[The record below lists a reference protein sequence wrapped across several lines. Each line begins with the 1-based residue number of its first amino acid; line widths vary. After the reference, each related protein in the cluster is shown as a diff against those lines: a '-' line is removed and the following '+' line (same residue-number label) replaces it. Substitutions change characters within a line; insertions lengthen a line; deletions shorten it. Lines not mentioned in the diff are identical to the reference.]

1 MLGSIKEKTKGW
13 VAYLIVGLITI
24 PFALFGI
31 NEYFTGASNVVVA
44 SINDN
49 DITQEE
55 FLSEFQ
61 PQQRRL
67 QQNLAEKYDSEFDT
81 VLKQSV
87 LNQMIDRR
95 LLDNLAERLSY
106 ATTKGELNAI
116 ISMND
121 LFLED
126 GKFSIDRYKQLL
138 RLNGYTTKQ
147 YEDIKAKE
155 LTQNQIKYN
164 LLDSAFVVPSQLER
178 LKSLNDQQ
186 RQFNYIVL
194 NANDYT
200 EKVKVEEKSV
210 KDYYSNQ
217 KESFFAPEQVK
228 IEFVELTIDGVAKD
242 VEVND
247 DELFNFYEDEKAR
260 FSTEEQRKAQH
271 ILLEDETTANKVY
284 DLITQGADF
293 AKLAG
298 EYSQDPGSKDN
309 GGDLGFFTKGVM
321 MPEFENQVFSMAVDE
336 LSAPIKTEFGHHII
350 KLTAIKA
357 GTEKDFNSVK
367 TEVTELYTKAEAQ
380 KSLYKLTEQLE
391 NLAYEASLEEISD
404 QMGLKRQT
412 SEFFA
417 RNTQTLNQK
426 IVSAAFSNEVLNKG
440 ENSTVIELSD
450 EKLMVLRLVKK
461 IPQRQKTFDEVKGE
475 INTHLGSLLAKTF
488 IDNIAKQI
496 VKDLNDN
503 NQEAVKALMTKN
515 NLKWQNVGW
524 VGRDSNKADTAIIN
538 KVFALPKPGKSNSY
552 SAQSLSKRSSV
563 VLDLSAVKIEDSKTL
578 NADLERSILSFESN
592 EVFVN
597 ILKSLRSQADIQV
610 YSERL

>member
-147 YEDIKAKE
+147 YEEIKAKE

-228 IEFVELTIDGVAKD
+228 IEFVELTLDGVAKD

>member
-95 LLDNLAERLSY
+95 LLDILAEKLSY
-106 ATTKGELNAI
+106 ATTQGELSAI

-121 LFLED
+121 LFIEN

>member
-95 LLDNLAERLSY
+95 LLDILAEKLSY
-106 ATTKGELNAI
+106 ATTQGELNAI

-147 YEDIKAKE
+147 YEEIKAKE

>member
-95 LLDNLAERLSY
+95 LLDNLAEKLSY
-106 ATTKGELNAI
+106 ATTQGELSAI

-121 LFLED
+121 LFIEN

-228 IEFVELTIDGVAKD
+228 IEFVELTLDGVAKD
-242 VEVND
+242 VEVNN

>member
-95 LLDNLAERLSY
+95 LLDILAEKLSY
-106 ATTKGELNAI
+106 ATTQGELSAI

-121 LFLED
+121 LFIEN

-228 IEFVELTIDGVAKD
+228 IEFVELTLDGVAKD

>member
-55 FLSEFQ
+55 FMSEFQ

-67 QQNLAEKYDSEFDT
+67 QQNLAEKYDNEFDA

-95 LLDNLAERLSY
+95 LLDNLAKELSY
-106 ATTKGELNAI
+106 ATTAGELSAI
-116 ISMND
+116 ISTND
-121 LFLED
+121 LFIED

-164 LLDSAFVVPSQLER
+164 LLDSAFVVPSQLDR
-178 LKSLNDQQ
+178 LKELNDQQ

-194 NANDYT
+194 EANNYT
-200 EKVKVEEKSV
+200 DKVKVEEKSV

-228 IEFVELTIDGVAKD
+228 IEFVELTLDGIAKGI
-242 VEVND
+242 EVND
-247 DELFNFYEDEKAR
+247 DDLFNFYKDEKSR
-260 FSTEEQRKAQH
+260 FITEEQRKAQH
-271 ILLEDETTANKVY
+271 ILVEDEVTANKVY
-284 DLITQGADF
+284 DLLAKGGDF
-293 AKLAG
+293 AKLAS

-321 MPEFENQVFSMAVDE
+321 TGEFENQVFSMSVDE
-336 LSAPIKTEFGHHII
+336 ISAPTKTEFGYHII
-350 KLTAIKA
+350 KLTAIQA
-357 GTEKDFNSVK
+357 GEEKDFNSVK
-367 TEVTELYTKAEAQ
+367 AEVTELYTKAQAQ

-404 QMGLKRQT
+404 QMDLKLQT
-412 SEFFA
+412 SELFT
-417 RNTQTLNQK
+417 RNTQKLNQK

-440 ENSTVIELSD
+440 ENSTVIELSN

-488 IDNIAKQI
+488 VNNVAKQI
-496 VKDLNDN
+496 VKDLSDN
-503 NQEAVKALMTKN
+503 NHEAVKALMTKN
-515 NLKWQNVGW
+515 NLKWENVGW
-524 VGRDSNKADTAIIN
+524 VGRDSNKADSAIID
-538 KVFALPKPGKSNSY
+538 KVFSLSKPEKSNTY
-552 SAQSLSKRSSV
+552 SAQSLTKRSSV
-563 VLDLSAVKIEDSKTL
+563 VLDLSAVKVENSKTSS
-578 NADLERSILSFESN
+578 ADLERSILSFESN
-592 EVFVN
+592 EVFTN
-597 ILKSLRSQADIQV
+597 ILKSLRNQADIQIF
-610 YSERL
+610 SERL

>member
-95 LLDNLAERLSY
+95 LLDNLAEKLSY
-106 ATTKGELNAI
+106 ATTQGELSAI

-121 LFLED
+121 LFIEN

>member
-147 YEDIKAKE
+147 YEEIKAKE

-228 IEFVELTIDGVAKD
+228 IEFVELTLDGVAKD

-284 DLITQGADF
+284 GLITQGADF

>member
-106 ATTKGELNAI
+106 ATTQGELNAI

-147 YEDIKAKE
+147 YEEIKAKE

>member
-95 LLDNLAERLSY
+95 LLDNLAEKLSY
-106 ATTKGELNAI
+106 ATTQGELSAI

-121 LFLED
+121 LFIEN

-228 IEFVELTIDGVAKD
+228 IEFVELTLDGVAKD

>member
-147 YEDIKAKE
+147 YEEIKAKE

>member
-106 ATTKGELNAI
+106 ATTQGELNAI

-147 YEDIKAKE
+147 YEEIKAKE

-228 IEFVELTIDGVAKD
+228 IEFVELTLDGVAKD